1 MTGMSS
7 AGKHAT
13 DILRIALEGFSQS
26 RGILTSLALAAA
38 SKAPKKDTE
47 GVSVSAE
54 ELQGLDKMAAQNV
67 IASKVRGQ
75 SLLVCSRPM
84 TILSSIV

>member
-1 MTGMSS
+1 MYF
-7 AGKHAT
+7 AGKDAT
-13 DILRIALEGFSQS
+13 DILGIALEGFSQS

-47 GVSVSAE
+47 GVSISAE

-67 IASKVRGQ
+67 IASKVSWQ
-75 SLLVCSRPM
+75 SLLVCS
-84 TILSSIV
+84 